1 MKSKI
6 LLQISLFL
14 FASIILFFT
23 FYNYSTDTI
32 DISSNPDLIQNES
45 KIDKTLTSSVDKSD
59 KSIPNILKDV
69 IYENFDN
76 QGNKYIIRAETSEFK
91 DLNSKKIFM
100 KGVKATINLDN
111 ESFLKISSE
120 EAIFDNKSLE
130 TEFSKSVELNYLDH
144 TIQGESL
151 KLLFDENLITIQD
164 HIIYKNIDT
173 ELIADKII
181 IDLVTKDSKI
191 FMKDKKKKIKIL
203 SGN

>member
-6 LLQISLFL
+6 LLQILLFL

-23 FYNYSTDTI
+23 FYNYSTNTI

-69 IYENFDN
+69 IYENFDD
-76 QGNKYIIRAETSEFK
+76 QGNKYIIRADTSEFK

-120 EAIFDNKSLE
+120 EAIFDNESLE

-144 TIQGESL
+144 SIQGESL
-151 KLLFDENLITIQD
+151 KLLFDEKLITIQD

>member
-6 LLQISLFL
+6 LLQILLFL

-32 DISSNPDLIQNES
+32 NISSNPDLIQNES

-130 TEFSKSVELNYLDH
+130 TEFSKSVELKYLDH

-151 KLLFDENLITIQD
+151 KLLFDKNLITMQD
-164 HIIYKNIDT
+164 HIIYKNKDT
-173 ELIADKII
+173 ELIADKIT
-181 IDLVTKDSKI
+181 IDLVTKNSKI